1 MKRKILTTV
10 IAVAMAI
17 GLVAC
22 GSTTKEDTKATTES
36 TEEVETTETIESST
50 EAEEEKLTTEES
62 TENAAEEST
71 ESATENAAENEAYT
85 YADMS
90 ATMYATQTVN
100 VRDLPDTSGK
110 KVGGLKT
117 NDEVTV
123 TGQCNET
130 GWYRIS
136 YGGGVAYVSNSYVA
150 SEKVAVQNNAN
161 SGAGNSAAGNNGG
174 SASASASAPSGNNG
188 GSVQYFTSESEAVA
202 HATSVLGHDLSPR
215 QIGDNLYECYTL
227 DVYGYGVLFYTPQA
241 SVTYVTNYS
250 GYGTLIYKDAYMGI
264 FTMQFSYNQHKQRT
278 EIIGS
283 FLFALMLADGNY
295 LKKYIYED
303 SVTFGIVN
311 FVCT

>member
-22 GSTTKEDTKATTES
+22 GSTTMEDTKATTES

-62 TENAAEEST
+62 TESTTETDVNAST
-71 ESATENAAENEAYT
+71 ETSEAENAPAFTYT
-85 YADMS
+85 DKSGTLYV
-90 ATMYATQTVN
+90 TQTVN
-100 VRDLPDTSGK
+100 VRDLPDTSGNI
-110 KVGGLKT
+110 VGSLKT

-161 SGAGNSAAGNNGG
+161 SGANNSGAGNGG
-174 SASASASAPSGNNG
+174 SSSASASAPSGNNG

-227 DVYGYGVLFYTPQA
+227 DVYGYGMLPYPPQGSVFYL
-241 SVTYVTNYS
+241 TNDG

-264 FTMQFSYNQHKQRT
+264 FAMQFSYN
-278 EIIGS
+278 
-283 FLFALMLADGNY
+283 
-295 LKKYIYED
+295 
-303 SVTFGIVN
+303 
-311 FVCT
+311 

>member
-1 MKRKILTTV
+1 MKKKILTAIV
-10 IAVAMAI
+10 IVAMAI

-62 TENAAEEST
+62 TESTTETDVNVST
-71 ESATENAAENEAYT
+71 ETSEAENTPVFTYT
-85 YADMS
+85 DKS
-90 ATMYATQTVN
+90 GTLYATQTVN
-100 VRDLPDTSGK
+100 VRDLPDTSGNMI
-110 KVGGLKT
+110 GSLKT

-136 YGGGVAYVSNSYVA
+136 YDGAVAYVSNAYVS

-161 SGAGNSAAGNNGG
+161 SGAGNGG
-174 SASASASAPSGNNG
+174 SASASASSGNNG

-241 SVTYVTNYS
+241 SVSYVTNYS
-250 GYGTLIYKDAYMGI
+250 GYGTLIHKDAYMGI
-264 FTMQFSYNQHKQRT
+264 FAMQFSYN
-278 EIIGS
+278 
-283 FLFALMLADGNY
+283 
-295 LKKYIYED
+295 
-303 SVTFGIVN
+303 
-311 FVCT
+311 